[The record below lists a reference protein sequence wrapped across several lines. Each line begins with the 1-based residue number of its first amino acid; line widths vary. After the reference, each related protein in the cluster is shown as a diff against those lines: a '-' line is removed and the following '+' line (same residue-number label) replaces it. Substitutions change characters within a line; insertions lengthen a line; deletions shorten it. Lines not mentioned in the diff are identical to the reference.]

1 MHDAIV
7 IGGGPAGL
15 QAALTLG
22 RVHRTVRLIDS
33 GSYRN
38 DPAGHMH
45 NLIGHDGTPPAEL
58 RAAGLRDL
66 AAYETV
72 EVARGTVMSVA
83 GTTGDF
89 TVTLD
94 DGSRHRSRIVIVAT
108 GVRDDLPDVDGLAEA
123 WGGPVAHCPFCHGH
137 ELSGGAIAV
146 LGSSAGHLVH
156 LSGFLRHLAKRSI
169 MLTGQVDDL
178 DDECRATLEAVGAEI
193 VPEPLERVERAG
205 DGLTLVLSGGER
217 IDVDGLFI
225 APTVTQAA
233 SFVADL
239 DLEIMSSG
247 GIAID
252 TMGRTS
258 VPGIFAAGDVAH
270 HRELPMAM
278 SAVGVALAAGLVA
291 GGGAVADLMT
301 AEREAAV
308 TSGR

>member
-1 MHDAIV
+1 MHDVIV

-38 DPAGHMH
+38 DPADHMH

-72 EVARGTVMSVA
+72 EVVSGTVESVTGKA
-83 GTTGDF
+83 GDF

-94 DGSRHRSRIVIVAT
+94 DGSRHESRAVIVAT
-108 GVRDDLPDVDGLAEA
+108 GVRDELPDVEGLADA
-123 WGGPVAHCPFCHGH
+123 WGGAVAHCPFCHGH
-137 ELSGGAIAV
+137 ELSGGTIAV
-146 LGSSAGHLVH
+146 LGSTAAHLVH
-156 LSGFLRHLAKRSI
+156 LSGFLRRLAERSI
-169 MLTGQVDDL
+169 MLTGRVDDL

-193 VPEPLERVERAG
+193 IGEKVERVEPRG
-205 DGLTLVLSGGER
+205 DGLTLVMSDGELLE
-217 IDVDGLFI
+217 VDGLFV

-239 DLEIMSSG
+239 DLEIMPSG

-258 VPGIFAAGDVAH
+258 VPGIYAAGDVAH

-278 SAVGVALAAGLVA
+278 SAVGAALAAGLVA

-301 AEREAAV
+301 AEREALVAD
-308 TSGR
+308 